1 MSGRLL
7 PDAGVAVLAADRV
20 ADGTDEPEAARVLRV
35 ELALV
40 RLGRQAMLRRPRRSG
55 ITVPDAGETLTACI
69 LVGGHAAQPE
79 TLSREIIEQ
88 RLVFGPGQPVPRDP
102 LQALLLF
109 PYRAEQDLP
118 SGTEY
123 REINRPKAL
132 AAERRD
138 RRLILSV
145 RDAVARPPVAAALV
159 VPDAGEARSAAE
171 RVARDLDYPV
181 TAISQLVEL
190 CLMVGGSEA
199 VPCLPVRHDHVPA
212 PGPCLPPGAR
222 SSMLCPLYSWRC
234 GSMSKG
240 PLVLLHSHLRP
251 TPTSESLQ
259 QA

>member
-7 PDAGVAVLAADRV
+7 PDASVAVLAADRV
-20 ADGTDEPEAARVLRV
+20 ADGTDEPEA
-35 ELALV
+35 
-40 RLGRQAMLRRPRRSG
+40 P
-55 ITVPDAGETLTACI
+55 
-69 LVGGHAAQPE
+69 
-79 TLSREIIEQ
+79 SREIVEQ
-88 RLVFGPGQPVPRDP
+88 RLIFGPGQPVPRDP

-145 RDAVARPPVAAALV
+145 RDAVARLPVAAALF
-159 VPDAGEARSAAE
+159 VPDAGKARSAAE

-259 QA
+259 Q

>member
-123 REINRPKAL
+123 REINWPKAL
-132 AAERRD
+132 AAEPRD
-138 RRLILSV
+138 RRLIL
-145 RDAVARPPVAAALV
+145 
-159 VPDAGEARSAAE
+159 
-171 RVARDLDYPV
+171 
-181 TAISQLVEL
+181 
-190 CLMVGGSEA
+190 GGSDA

-212 PGPCLPPGAR
+212 PGLCLVDNRSIDEKTLEKVAR
-222 SSMLCPLYSWRC
+222 YEAHRQRGLY
-234 GSMSKG
+234 KA
-240 PLVLLHSHLRP
+240 LHELER
-251 TPTSESLQ
+251 SEER
-259 QA
+259 